1 MTSSQPPSAVVLAGL
16 REAVAMLSD
25 RGSPPRVNEPI
36 AGAVAETRARWRRGA
51 VDVPLV
57 ATGHQATFRH
67 PGILVKDLVASAIAD
82 RLGGTTTR
90 LLVDQDA
97 HPIGPL
103 LAPIEDSG
111 RLRTRAIPCWEP
123 HVEAPTGR
131 RPPIELEAS
140 PAATGLAPPIA
151 AGVER
156 LHHALQAHGEAP
168 CAASQVAAA
177 LDALAPEKPPPP
189 IAATGLLATPIGL
202 ILLDAIADDPRR
214 CAETFNEALRLDP
227 RAARPLEIADDRIE
241 VPLWSIAWERPRERV
256 HLDRREPAR
265 TRRERLAEGANA
277 APSRLAPRGLLM
289 TGLVRLV
296 ADLFIHGR
304 GGWRYDR
311 VTERWFAEWL
321 GERLAPM
328 AMATADWRLPLGA
341 EVPSYGDLRRRW
353 HDPQGEGVAGPS
365 AAKLRALR
373 TIAAE
378 PRGSSARR
386 EAFRTMHR
394 QLDADRRA
402 ARIAGPPVRE
412 EDPATVA
419 ASREWAFPLHD
430 PGSLQRLAEDARK
443 AVLASGVGHI
453 TR

>member
-1 MTSSQPPSAVVLAGL
+1 MAPSDSASAVVLAGL
-16 REAVAMLSD
+16 PDAIARLGRRASRV
-25 RGSPPRVNEPI
+25 GSNTSLER
-36 AGAVAETRARWRRGA
+36 AAALTRSAWQEGDTA
-51 VDVPLV
+51 SPLV

-82 RLGGTTTR
+82 RLGGTTIR

-111 RLRTRAIPCWEP
+111 RLRTRAIPCREP
-123 HVEAPTGR
+123 HLEAPTGR
-131 RPPIELEAS
+131 RPPIEFEGS

-151 AGVER
+151 AGIER
-156 LHHALQAHGEAP
+156 LHHALQAHRQSA

-177 LDALAPEKPPPP
+177 LDALAPEKLPPP

-227 RAARPLEIADDRIE
+227 RAARPLEIAEDRIE

-256 HLDRREPAR
+256 HLDPREPAR
-265 TRRERLAEGANA
+265 TRLEQLAEGANA

-296 ADLFIHGR
+296 AARIINAR
-304 GGWRYDR
+304 GGWRYDP
-311 VTERWFAEWL
+311 VTERWFAHWL
-321 GERLAPM
+321 GERLSPM
-328 AMATADWRLPLGA
+328 AMATADWRLPFGA

-353 HDPQGEGVAGPS
+353 HDPQREGVAGPS
-365 AAKLRALR
+365 EAKLRALR

-378 PRGSSARR
+378 PRRSAARR
-386 EAFRTMHR
+386 EAFRRMHR
-394 QLDADRRA
+394 QLDTDRRA
-402 ARIAGPPVRE
+402 AGIAGPPGRE
-412 EDPATVA
+412 EDPAAVA

-430 PGSLQRLAEDARK
+430 PGSMQRLAADART
-443 AVLASGVGHI
+443 AVFAAGVGHI

>member
-1 MTSSQPPSAVVLAGL
+1 
-16 REAVAMLSD
+16 
-25 RGSPPRVNEPI
+25 
-36 AGAVAETRARWRRGA
+36 
-51 VDVPLV
+51 
-57 ATGHQATFRH
+57 
-67 PGILVKDLVASAIAD
+67 
-82 RLGGTTTR
+82 
-90 LLVDQDA
+90 
-97 HPIGPL
+97 
-103 LAPIEDSG
+103 
-111 RLRTRAIPCWEP
+111 
-123 HVEAPTGR
+123 
-131 RPPIELEAS
+131 
-140 PAATGLAPPIA
+140 
-151 AGVER
+151 
-156 LHHALQAHGEAP
+156 
-168 CAASQVAAA
+168 
-177 LDALAPEKPPPP
+177 
-189 IAATGLLATPIGL
+189 

-311 VTERWFAEWL
+311 VTERWFAHWL
-321 GERLAPM
+321 GERLSPM
-328 AMATADWRLPLGA
+328 AMATADWRLPFGA

-353 HDPQGEGVAGPS
+353 HDPQREDVAGPS
-365 AAKLRALR
+365 EAKLRALR

-402 ARIAGPPVRE
+402 ARIAGPPGRE
-412 EDPATVA
+412 EEPAAVA

-430 PGSLQRLAEDARK
+430 PGSMQRLAADART
-443 AVLASGVGHI
+443 AVFAAGVGHI